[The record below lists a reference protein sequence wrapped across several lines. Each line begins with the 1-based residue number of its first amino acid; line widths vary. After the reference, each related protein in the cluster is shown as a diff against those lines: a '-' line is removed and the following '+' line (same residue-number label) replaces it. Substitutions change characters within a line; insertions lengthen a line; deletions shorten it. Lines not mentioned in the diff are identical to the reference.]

1 MLSRAKWRYLS
12 IYLEVHGVTN
22 IQTAPTENAHKK
34 FFVLLGIKAKYTRL
48 LSILKCYLISL
59 DVVKYKYLKTLR
71 MKMGHMGSHAS
82 TKKPFNPTSNGA
94 FFMFSWT
101 KKHTFYTFINPYWYI
116 VLYVHSGLAVMVFM
130 IPLNGV
136 VASKMK
142 KFQISQMKD
151 KDKRCKT
158 MDEILNGIKGGLISE
173 SFFPLAQ
180 ISKKS
185 TKSLFSP
192 LNTFQ
197 DFLIA

>member
-1 MLSRAKWRYLS
+1 M
-12 IYLEVHGVTN
+12 V
-22 IQTAPTENAHKK
+22 
-34 FFVLLGIKAKYTRL
+34 VLILGYALFLHFLQISYKT
-48 LSILKCYLISL
+48 IL
-59 DVVKYKYLKTLR
+59 
-71 MKMGHMGSHAS
+71 
-82 TKKPFNPTSNGA
+82 
-94 FFMFSWT
+94 
-101 KKHTFYTFINPYWYI
+101 I
-116 VLYVHSGLAVMVFM
+116 VLYVLSGLAVMVFM

-173 SFFPLAQ
+173 SFFLWLKSQ
-180 ISKKS
+180 KKE
-185 TKSLFSP
+185 LNHYPEHCP

>member
-1 MLSRAKWRYLS
+1 
-12 IYLEVHGVTN
+12 
-22 IQTAPTENAHKK
+22 
-34 FFVLLGIKAKYTRL
+34 
-48 LSILKCYLISL
+48 
-59 DVVKYKYLKTLR
+59 
-71 MKMGHMGSHAS
+71 
-82 TKKPFNPTSNGA
+82 
-94 FFMFSWT
+94 
-101 KKHTFYTFINPYWYI
+101 
-116 VLYVHSGLAVMVFM
+116 MVFM

-173 SFFPLAQ
+173 SVFSFGSSL
-180 ISKKS
+180 KNS

>member
-1 MLSRAKWRYLS
+1 
-12 IYLEVHGVTN
+12 
-22 IQTAPTENAHKK
+22 
-34 FFVLLGIKAKYTRL
+34 
-48 LSILKCYLISL
+48 
-59 DVVKYKYLKTLR
+59 
-71 MKMGHMGSHAS
+71 
-82 TKKPFNPTSNGA
+82 
-94 FFMFSWT
+94 
-101 KKHTFYTFINPYWYI
+101 
-116 VLYVHSGLAVMVFM
+116 MVFM

-173 SFFPLAQ
+173 SFFLWLKSQ
-180 ISKKS
+180 KKGIYPEYC
-185 TKSLFSP
+185 P

>member
-1 MLSRAKWRYLS
+1 MKVGTRYLFS
-12 IYLEVHGVTN
+12 YLWFLHFLQISYKT
-22 IQTAPTENAHKK
+22 
-34 FFVLLGIKAKYTRL
+34 
-48 LSILKCYLISL
+48 IL
-59 DVVKYKYLKTLR
+59 
-71 MKMGHMGSHAS
+71 
-82 TKKPFNPTSNGA
+82 
-94 FFMFSWT
+94 
-101 KKHTFYTFINPYWYI
+101 I
-116 VLYVHSGLAVMVFM
+116 VLYVLSGLAVMVFM

-185 TKSLFSP
+185 TKSLS
-192 LNTFQ
+192 
-197 DFLIA
+197 

>member
-1 MLSRAKWRYLS
+1 
-12 IYLEVHGVTN
+12 
-22 IQTAPTENAHKK
+22 
-34 FFVLLGIKAKYTRL
+34 
-48 LSILKCYLISL
+48 
-59 DVVKYKYLKTLR
+59 
-71 MKMGHMGSHAS
+71 MGHMGSHAS

-173 SFFPLAQ
+173 SFFFSFGSNLKKKYQIPL
-180 ISKKS
+180 
-185 TKSLFSP
+185 
-192 LNTFQ
+192 
-197 DFLIA
+197 